1 MDKFRDDKKDEELE
15 QGGYLDDD
23 AQGFFRISVN
33 SIDDIGIHGLISNW
47 P

>member
-15 QGGYLDDD
+15 QGAYLDDD

-33 SIDDIGIHGLISNW
+33 AIDDTEIHGLISNR